1 MISGR
6 GKFAPAYSS
15 AVPEMLNFDEFRA
28 ISARERNKESSTI
41 KGDDNKENSSS
52 KLSQDAS
59 TKADDSSSGINAG
72 QTSSGGNSTLLNIE
86 EFLELMQTQ
95 FLIVAMLLSDTFA
108 SFAMLYLGKT
118 DMKEEKL

>member
-1 MISGR
+1 M
-6 GKFAPAYSS
+6 
-15 AVPEMLNFDEFRA
+15 PEMLNFDEFRA

-59 TKADDSSSGINAG
+59 TKADDSSSGNNAG